1 MKFKNKNFLFL
12 HLAVWIV
19 VLLSTIYF
27 KYFQETIFA
36 DPLDQ
41 LSREFE
47 TIRQEITD
55 SRGNLKAP
63 VASNHHL
70 HWWIQTFSDSLNIV
84 LESRSLQPEKYA
96 DPEVSAN
103 IKLALRLFVWILW
116 ESQDLEVRIL
126 RLNISY
132 KSKSVQKLWELM
144 QDYEHL

>member
-1 MKFKNKNFLFL
+1 MFL
-12 HLAVWIV
+12 HLLVWIT
-19 VLLSTIYF
+19 VLFATIYF

-55 SRGNLKAP
+55 SRGNLKES
-63 VASNHHL
+63 VASNQHL
-70 HWWIQTFSDSLNIV
+70 RWWMQTFSDSLSIV
-84 LESRSLQPEKYA
+84 LEGRSLQPEKYA

-116 ESQDLEVRIL
+116 ESQNPEVQIL
-126 RLNISY
+126 RLNIAY
-132 KSKSVQKLWELM
+132 KSKSVQKLWELI
-144 QDYEHL
+144 QDYEYL

>member
-1 MKFKNKNFLFL
+1 MRFKNKNFLFL
-12 HLAVWIV
+12 HLLVWIT
-19 VLLSTIYF
+19 VLFATIYF

-55 SRGNLKAP
+55 SRGNLKES
-63 VASNHHL
+63 VASNQHL
-70 HWWIQTFSDSLNIV
+70 RWWMQTFSDSLSIV
-84 LESRSLQPEKYA
+84 LEGRSLQPEKYA

-116 ESQDLEVRIL
+116 ESQNPEVQIL
-126 RLNISY
+126 RLNIAY
-132 KSKSVQKLWELM
+132 KSKSVQKLWELI
-144 QDYEHL
+144 QDYEYL